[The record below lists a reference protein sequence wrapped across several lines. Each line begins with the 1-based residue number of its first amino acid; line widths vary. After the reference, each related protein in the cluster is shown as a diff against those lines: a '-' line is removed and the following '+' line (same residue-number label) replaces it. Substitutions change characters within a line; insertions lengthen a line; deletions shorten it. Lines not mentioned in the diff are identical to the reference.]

1 MNTDS
6 TLNDSERLVSYN
18 EETFELTFADGSTK
32 IFRNKKTGKPFKP
45 TSYLGKLRGKIVR
58 EDEKENGEK
67 VVYFD
72 F

>member
-1 MNTDS
+1 MTTNTS
-6 TLNDSERLVSYN
+6 LNDFERLVSYN
-18 EETFELTFADGSTK
+18 EETFELTFADGSKK

-45 TSYLGKLRGKIVR
+45 TSYLEKLRGKIVR
-58 EDEKENGEK
+58 EDDKENGET

>member
-1 MNTDS
+1 MTTDF
-6 TLNDSERLVSYN
+6 TPNDSKRLVTYN
-18 EETFELTFADGSTK
+18 EKTFELTFADGSTK

-45 TSYLGKLRGKIVR
+45 TSYLEKLRGRIVR
-58 EDEKENGEK
+58 EDEKKNGET

>member
-1 MNTDS
+1 M
-6 TLNDSERLVSYN
+6 
-18 EETFELTFADGSTK
+18 K

-45 TSYLGKLRGKIVR
+45 TSYLDKLRGKIVR